1 MLYESGSTSYLDMLL
16 SADGLSDFI
25 SRYYLIGEIAKYD
38 DDLLDTIQREKKQV
52 EKIKTEQPKEDDLKK
67 EIINDE
73 TKKEEDLKKEVIQN
87 KEEKIN

>member
-1 MLYESGSTSYLDMLL
+1 MDKKEETKIEVKINTDKENNQ
-16 SADGLSDFI
+16 I
-25 SRYYLIGEIAKYD
+25 EPKELITNKEI
-38 DDLLDTIQREKKQV
+38 IE
-52 EKIKTEQPKEDDLKK
+52 EIKTEQPKEDDLKK